1 MYDKRPVTDVVYL
14 DASLTGLGATFR
26 NLVYTLPI
34 PVNFND
40 YTIVHLEM
48 INVLVALKLWAHLWA
63 DRRMKLYCDN
73 QAVVHVL
80 STGNTRDPVLGAC
93 ARNIW
98 LLTAMY
104 NVSIDFTHIAGVQNS
119 VADLL
124 SRWKY
129 NSTSLQKLYAFI
141 PNPIWMNTH
150 IDLTLL
156 NFDI

>member
-1 MYDKRPVTDVVYL
+1 MYDRRPVSDIVYL
-14 DASLTGLGATFR
+14 DASLTGLGACFN

-34 PVNFND
+34 PAGCNN
-40 YTIVHLEM
+40 YTIVDLEM
-48 INVLVALKLWAHLWA
+48 VIVLVALKLWAHLWA
-63 DRRMKLYCDN
+63 NNRVRLYCNN

-80 STGNTRDPVLGAC
+80 STGNTRGAVLGAC

-129 NSTSLQKLYAFI
+129 DIASLNKIISTYSKSCVDEYSF
-141 PNPIWMNTH
+141 
-150 IDLTLL
+150 
-156 NFDI
+156 